1 MRAST
6 YQVLSQKVFLS
17 IKRVFLDASCWNRV
31 LICLVIFVSI
41 GAMFD
46 TLSFYIHFYFKL
58 LDELYLITLRGITLG
73 YYVIIIKMYFADVDE
88 CREIPGVCSE
98 GRCLNTLGSFNCY
111 CPKGFKHDIRT
122 GTCIGMST
130 ILPSV
135 NFPAYLSCLWMLL
148 P

>member
-1 MRAST
+1 MMAST

-41 GAMFD
+41 GAMLD
-46 TLSFYIHFYFKL
+46 TLSFYVHFYFKL
-58 LDELYLITLRGITLG
+58 FDELYLITLRGITLG

-122 GTCIGMST
+122 GTCIGTST
-130 ILPSV
+130 ILSSV

-148 P
+148 L